1 MILELIEQ
9 MLGGRV
15 ALIVRV
21 QCDGGV
27 SNVEV
32 HIHVQGDAGLGLLGS
47 RLGDRTVYLKM
58 SWASSLAHD

>member
-15 ALIVRV
+15 ALIARV
-21 QCDGGV
+21 QCDGRV

-32 HIHVQGDAGLGLLGS
+32 HIHVQVDGGVALMRS
-47 RLGDRTVYLKM
+47 CLGDRTVHLKM
-58 SWASSLAHD
+58 GWASSLAHD